1 MPSATTPMPAVKAR
15 IVTRV
20 PRVLIDNASS
30 NVSRCRYSGEKDKI
44 RAKGGGW
51 DERKEACKHF

>member
-1 MPSATTPMPAVKAR
+1 MPAVKAR